1 MGVLTQQI
9 NGDNWELPF
18 GYIIVSS
25 KVPHYPHVN
34 NKIAMLVLCHL
45 GSHLLHELFSAQA
58 SLGNLW

>member
-1 MGVLTQQI
+1 MG
-9 NGDNWELPF
+9 
-18 GYIIVSS
+18 IIGNSPLDILFVSS

-58 SLGNLW
+58 SLGHLW